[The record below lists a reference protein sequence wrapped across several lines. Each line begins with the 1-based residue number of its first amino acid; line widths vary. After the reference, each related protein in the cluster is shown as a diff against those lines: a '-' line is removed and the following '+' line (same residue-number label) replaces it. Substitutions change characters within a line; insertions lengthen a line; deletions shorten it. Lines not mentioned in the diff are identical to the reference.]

1 MKTSKAL
8 KEERALK
15 LQEFEGL
22 TKKGELATPE
32 EEQRADALAS
42 EIQSLTDEIGKAE
55 KRELTAAL
63 VAEMGSGRNQHS
75 PSTEKD
81 LRNLS
86 IAKAVAEKRQGIL
99 TGVEKEFHEQ
109 YKEERNHLG
118 VSDNGFYIP
127 SSYVRYGKPKAEERA
142 AFTIGNEGADV
153 MQTTLGQVIPFLQ
166 PMPVVEKLG
175 ATMATGL
182 TGDFQLPVFTNNAAI
197 SAYTETG
204 DITDTTITSSNKKLS
219 PKRYGG
225 EIQWSVQAGIQSSF
239 ALENALRA
247 MLNQALAVAVD
258 SEALNGS
265 GSSNRVTGLL
275 NYSGIG
281 TVVMGT
287 NGGEPT
293 WAKVLEFLSDVQIA
307 NSLTGSLNFATTPAL
322 MAKMMG
328 TPRQSS
334 GVEGNFIVNNPGSL
348 LGYPLEVT
356 NQLPA
361 NLTKGSASGTCS
373 AMVFGDWSKLWVGTF
388 GGVNLVID
396 DITLR
401 RGGKQALI
409 IEQFF
414 DVQVEQAGAFSVT
427 LDMIHT

>member
-8 KEERALK
+8 KEERTDKLK
-15 LQEFEGL
+15 EFEGL
-22 TKKGELATPE
+22 TAKGESATPQ
-32 EEQRADALAS
+32 EEQRAVQLAREIEGYAQLIADA
-42 EIQSLTDEIGKAE
+42 EVCE
-55 KRELTAAL
+55 RTAAL
-63 VAEMGSGRNQHS
+63 SAEMGSGRSQFS

-81 LRNLS
+81 LRKLS
-86 IAKAVAEKRQGIL
+86 LAKAVEEKRSGRL
-99 TGVEKEFHEQ
+99 TGLEAEFQEH
-109 YKEERNHLG
+109 YREERKALKIDD
-118 VSDNGFYIP
+118 SGFYVP
-127 SSYVRYGKPKAEERA
+127 AAFVRYGRPKAEERA

-166 PMPVVEKLG
+166 PEPVVEKLG
-175 ATMATGL
+175 ATMVTGL
-182 TGDFQLPVFTNNAAI
+182 TGDFQLPVFTNNATI

-204 DITDTTITSSNKKLS
+204 DITDTTIQTSNKKLS

-225 EIQWSVQAGIQSSF
+225 EIQWSVQAGIQASF
-239 ALENALRA
+239 ALENALRE
-247 MLNQALAVAVD
+247 MLNRALAIAVD

-287 NGGEPT
+287 NGGAPT

-307 NSLTGSLNFATTPAL
+307 NSLNGSLNFATTPAL

-361 NLTKGSASGTCS
+361 NLTKGTASGTCS

-388 GGVNLVID
+388 GGVNLVMD